1 MKIFLSEVGWVLMS
15 FLGGS
20 LFRVFQF
27 EILLHKL
34 GNQNV
39 ASNFGPLCYFPP
51 FCAKKSGFY
60 FFQRHLMFGSCIGIV
75 FTFESPLLGLFSAC
89 DCLVKWNFK
98 SNFALRQGH
107 LDHFQ
112 VKKSIFL
119 MFWKPLYQF
128 GPISGKSPPHF
139 E

>member
-39 ASNFGPLCYFPP
+39 ASNFGTLCYFPP
-51 FCAKKSGFY
+51 FRVKNSDFHI
-60 FFQRHLMFGSCIGIV
+60 FQRHLMFESFIGIV
-75 FTFESPLLGLFSAC
+75 LPSKAYYWVYFQHVIASLNEILNQTLPSDRVILIIFRLKNQFS
-89 DCLVKWNFK
+89 
-98 SNFALRQGH
+98 
-107 LDHFQ
+107 
-112 VKKSIFL
+112 
-119 MFWKPLYQF
+119 
-128 GPISGKSPPHF
+128 
-139 E
+139 